1 MGIDVLAVHPSP
13 VASNFFDKAHKLESL
28 EMAQKAAVLPG
39 SVPAKMLSCVG
50 RAHLGDLGEMAVGV
64 RICSCPLLFSVPLT
78 PLSVVALLPY
88 DFLTGLFSYFAP
100 YMGDYQKYNK
110 VTTAAQMI
118 VSPLLPI
125 SESRCRSTGQV
136 EKKKGSSEVD
146 SFTWDQL

>member
-64 RICSCPLLFSVPLT
+64 RICSSPLSLRSLISS
-78 PLSVVALLPY
+78 SVVALLPY

-110 VTTAAQMI
+110 VSLPSSSPKIDAHLS
-118 VSPLLPI
+118 VSL
-125 SESRCRSTGQV
+125 
-136 EKKKGSSEVD
+136 
-146 SFTWDQL
+146 